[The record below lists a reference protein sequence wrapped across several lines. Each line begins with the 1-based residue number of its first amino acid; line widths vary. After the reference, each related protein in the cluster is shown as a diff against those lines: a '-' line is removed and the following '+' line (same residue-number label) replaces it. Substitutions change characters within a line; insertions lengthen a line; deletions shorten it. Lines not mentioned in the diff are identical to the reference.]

1 MTFSAWLFSAKLAWG
16 KPWMRWLS
24 LIALV
29 LPMLTG
35 SLFLFYVLPAA
46 QSRGSLVYHYNIYL
60 GIDDVRAWW
69 WALALPIAWL
79 VFTLGDLVVAY
90 GMYRNDSYMSAA
102 LVSFAVAWGFPWA
115 GALFYLSLF
124 NV

>member
-24 LIALV
+24 LGAIALPILVGAAYILQV
-29 LPMLTG
+29 LP
-35 SLFLFYVLPAA
+35 SA

-60 GIDDVRAWW
+60 GIDDVRTWV
-69 WALALPIAWL
+69 WALVLPIVWL
-79 VFTLGDLVVAY
+79 LFTLADILVAY
-90 GMYRNDSYMSAA
+90 GMYRTDSHVSAA
-102 LVSFAVAWGFPWA
+102 LVSFALAWSLPWA

>member
-1 MTFSAWLFSAKLAWG
+1 
-16 KPWMRWLS
+16 MRWTS
-24 LIALV
+24 LAALA
-29 LPMLTG
+29 LPIFVG
-35 SLFLFYVLPAA
+35 AAFLLQVLPAA

-69 WALALPIAWL
+69 WAIALPAVWL
-79 VFTLGDLVVAY
+79 LLTLADLGVAY
-90 GMYRNDSYMSAA
+90 GMYRTDSYLSGA
-102 LVSFAVAWGFPWA
+102 LVSFAVAWGLPWA